1 VRWTEVVCTNR
12 DITQSLFVGF
22 LADGEPEASDHFA
35 DYGVISMTHP
45 LQFKPGRIDNAAW

>member
-1 VRWTEVVCTNR
+1 
-12 DITQSLFVGF
+12 VGF

-45 LQFKPGRIDNAAW
+45 LQIERTIEIA